1 MVRNFVL
8 HARLAFPDP
17 INRFIFIVDSVLQPF
32 TGVWNQYVQIFE
44 GEKINITGLLNKLA
58 FINRDWFNL
67 SIWMAT
73 LCFDH
78 WCIPHRRCHIDCMA
92 VFGDHLLRFLNKSW
106 KLPTLFSSVYTI
118 HKGPIYCISCHFSDL
133 LLLGHRMLSI

>member
-17 INRFIFIVDSVLQPF
+17 VNRFIFIVDSVLQPF

-73 LCFDH
+73 LLYSSQKM
-78 WCIPHRRCHIDCMA
+78 PHRLYGRFRRSPTSISQQIVKTAYFVLISLHNTQRSNLLHI
-92 VFGDHLLRFLNKSW
+92 
-106 KLPTLFSSVYTI
+106 
-118 HKGPIYCISCHFSDL
+118 
-133 LLLGHRMLSI
+133 LSFQWSFVVGTSYALYI